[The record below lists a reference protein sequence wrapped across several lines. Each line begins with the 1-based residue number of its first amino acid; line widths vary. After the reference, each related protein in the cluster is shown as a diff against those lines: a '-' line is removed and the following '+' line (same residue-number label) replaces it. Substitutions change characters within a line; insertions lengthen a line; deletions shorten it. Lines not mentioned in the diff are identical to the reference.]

1 MSNRHTL
8 LYIARAYV
16 FVCPFPVKLK
26 AAMHGNRVKLL
37 AFLSD
42 QGKGGDSVTLF
53 ASLCSQVKGVNTW
66 LQRENICVH
75 L

>member
-1 MSNRHTL
+1 
-8 LYIARAYV
+8 
-16 FVCPFPVKLK
+16 
-26 AAMHGNRVKLL
+26 MHGNRVKLL

-75 L
+75 M